1 MLTKFAVRSI
11 ILLVGKLPTI
21 HDYFLLEDV
30 FMKKLFKS
38 LITFVLSI
46 GMLMSSAIG
55 IMANDPDIEMTS
67 TTTETETTEKAV
79 VEPKPVSV
87 DNPTRTT
94 NQGCSPYIPTQVTVF
109 YDDGSKKL
117 VKVNWKPISKYAYQ
131 FAKDFYIYGDVEG
144 TGLEAKCLVKVT
156 PTRDLGHAII
166 RDDTYTRDTITVN
179 NNATYQVP
187 KEMAQKV
194 YDTLNYYK
202 KTYGIRASFTTVSL
216 KDYTTISYNA
226 DDEFA
231 PASVLKAPYSMYMY
245 KEINNKRFSLDT
257 TMAYQECYWEISCG
271 TIKYSKPGTLWSL
284 KNILYHTIDISDN
297 TGYYMLRALGGC
309 EGYREMLDSLGCTTP
324 NPYSAWANVTPHDLS
339 VLWNEIY
346 NFSFTCSEGE
356 LFMDTLVNAQYA
368 FIKDALGTYTKVAHK
383 SGFNAKG
390 YHDSAIIFGD
400 SNPNAEFATNDYI
413 MTIMT
418 TTYDKSIN
426 NQLLSSLAKELDEIM
441 KDLTL
446 AQNK

>member
-1 MLTKFAVRSI
+1 
-11 ILLVGKLPTI
+11 
-21 HDYFLLEDV
+21 
-30 FMKKLFKS
+30 MKKLFKS

-271 TIKYSKPGTLWSL
+271 TIKYSKPGALWSL

-309 EGYREMLDSLGCTTP
+309 EGYREMLNSLGCTTP